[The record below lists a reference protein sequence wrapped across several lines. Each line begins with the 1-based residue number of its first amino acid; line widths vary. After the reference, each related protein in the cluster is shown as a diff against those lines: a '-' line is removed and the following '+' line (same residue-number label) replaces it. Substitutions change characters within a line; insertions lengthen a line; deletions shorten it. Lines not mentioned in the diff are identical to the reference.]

1 MAYFSQHRIA
11 ELPAARAPS
20 KRRHGVRAGFSL
32 METAMVAGIV
42 GTMFAL
48 TLPALQIARQ
58 QSHGFYCSNNL
69 KRIGMGVQGYF
80 NVEKVF
86 PPGAVALQDRQYYGF
101 NYIAWILPHVD
112 EEKMYD
118 DVRRGF
124 YDPNGGNLV
133 LNWLLRSRMSGKTLP
148 WLTCPASPLPSM
160 IEVGDPWGW
169 GMQPNPARFQQLDYS
184 ACTGSFESSH
194 RAYWHVDP
202 LRRKGFSGLMPQF
215 YQQGGYS
222 PHTSVI
228 GGPQNGK
235 YGVRLREVS
244 DGLAKTMAVVETSGQ
259 LFFANGGMREGRTT
273 STGFVQ
279 GPCCADWQPTTHRG
293 TTTISLPVGTTS
305 TDLVDAVG
313 GAYPITSGHGACG
326 YVLFA
331 DGAVKLL
338 TEETAT
344 YVLFALADRD
354 DGAVLGDDVLP

>member
-1 MAYFSQHRIA
+1 
-11 ELPAARAPS
+11 
-20 KRRHGVRAGFSL
+20 

-42 GTMFAL
+42 GAMFAL
-48 TLPALQIARQ
+48 TLPALQVARQ

-86 PPGAVALQDRQYYGF
+86 PPGAVALTDIQYYGF
-101 NYIAWILPHVD
+101 NYIAWILAHTD
-112 EEKMYD
+112 EEKIHD

-124 YDPNGGNLV
+124 SANDGGNMGF
-133 LNWLLRSRMSGKTLP
+133 NWALRSRMSGKTLS

-160 IEVGDPWGW
+160 IEVGDPYGW
-169 GMQPNPARFQQLDYS
+169 GFQPNPASFQQLDYS
-184 ACTGSFESSH
+184 ACTGSFQSFH
-194 RAYWHVDP
+194 IAYWNSDP
-202 LRRKGFSGLMPQF
+202 LKRKGFSGLMPQF

-222 PHTSVI
+222 PHTTVV
-228 GGPQNGK
+228 GGPRSGK

-244 DGLAKTMAVVETSGQ
+244 DGLAKTLAVVETSGQ
-259 LFFANGGMREGRTT
+259 LFGQNGQVYEGRTT
-273 STGFVQ
+273 SLGFVQ
-279 GPCCADWQPTTHRG
+279 GPCCADWQPTNHRG

-305 TDLVDAVG
+305 RESLNAVG